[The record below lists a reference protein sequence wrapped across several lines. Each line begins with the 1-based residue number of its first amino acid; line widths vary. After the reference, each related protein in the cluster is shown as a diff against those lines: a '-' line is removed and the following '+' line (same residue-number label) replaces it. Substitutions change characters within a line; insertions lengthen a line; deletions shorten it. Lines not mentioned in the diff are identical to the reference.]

1 MRISRNVREYTV
13 GERQFLLYKYLLT
26 HASTNGVI
34 TYTQIMDYLLDC
46 EIKITDN
53 TLYNDLNVLKNVE
66 RFLILLALR
75 ANMKCF
81 LYSIKF
87 QEHS

>member
-13 GERQFLLYKYLLT
+13 GERQFLLYKFFLT

-53 TLYNDLNVLKNVE
+53 TFYNDLNVLKNAESYNLDIAIVCSVFVC
-66 RFLILLALR
+66 RF
-75 ANMKCF
+75 KG
-81 LYSIKF
+81 
-87 QEHS
+87 